1 MNNIDDI
8 RNNYLRLI
16 DEATAQLNK
25 VQQQIYRTSMLRL
38 LLFVAGVAG
47 LIYFRAE
54 SWAVLMGIV
63 LVTLLPFLLLVKYH
77 NRLFGRKD
85 YIEKKMEINRQ
96 EADAIDYRFD
106 KFDDGAKFADPSHLY
121 SYDLDVFGPHSLF
134 QYINRTCTQPG
145 RAKLAAWFGQ
155 HLKDKESI
163 RQRQEAV
170 KELSAEL
177 DFRQHF
183 RITGLLHKGK
193 AADEAELR
201 AWTESP
207 SVFRR
212 YRLLRVLPPVVT
224 GINALCLVLVAVVQV
239 TSAIIL
245 PLVQKT
251 VLQHGGLHFLI
262 WFISRTVCTLVSTT
276 TIIILLITG
285 VIGW

>member
-145 RAKLAAWFGQ
+145 RAKLAALG
-155 HLKDKESI
+155 LEIDALTPE
-163 RQRQEAV
+163 QEAY
-170 KELSAEL
+170 LNS
-177 DFRQHF
+177 
-183 RITGLLHKGK
+183 
-193 AADEAELR
+193 
-201 AWTESP
+201 W
-207 SVFRR
+207 SV
-212 YRLLRVLPPVVT
+212 
-224 GINALCLVLVAVVQV
+224 
-239 TSAIIL
+239 
-245 PLVQKT
+245 
-251 VLQHGGLHFLI
+251 
-262 WFISRTVCTLVSTT
+262 
-276 TIIILLITG
+276 
-285 VIGW
+285 